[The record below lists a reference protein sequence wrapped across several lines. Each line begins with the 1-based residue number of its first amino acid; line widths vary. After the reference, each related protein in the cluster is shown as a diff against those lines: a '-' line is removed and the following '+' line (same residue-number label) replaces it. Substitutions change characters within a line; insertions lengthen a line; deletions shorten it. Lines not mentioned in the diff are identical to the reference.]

1 MTETTTNQKKSPF
14 VPLNKPVF
22 QIDFTRLDHL
32 RLKKGISLR
41 MIKTCLADKY
51 NVYTS
56 RKFINDFFSS
66 RRCPST
72 CKASFFIAIADIFD
86 VNMRDY
92 IVKANHTQTETIIH
106 NKRNI
111 TKSPLEDIN
120 KPTKRN
126 VKNNIVYNGNNVVSD
141 FVEERCVF

>member
-1 MTETTTNQKKSPF
+1 MTTTTTNHKKIPF
-14 VPLNKPVF
+14 RPLNKPVF
-22 QIDFTRLDHL
+22 QIDFNRLDHL

-41 MIKTCLADKY
+41 MIKSCLADKY

-72 CKASFFIAIADIFD
+72 CKASFFIAISDILG
-86 VNMRDY
+86 VNMDDY
-92 IVKANHTQTETIIH
+92 IVKANQTNNEAIIH

-111 TKSPLEDIN
+111 TKSPTEGIN
-120 KPTKRN
+120 KPTKS
-126 VKNNIVYNGNNVVSD
+126 NNPKRLGYNINNVVSD